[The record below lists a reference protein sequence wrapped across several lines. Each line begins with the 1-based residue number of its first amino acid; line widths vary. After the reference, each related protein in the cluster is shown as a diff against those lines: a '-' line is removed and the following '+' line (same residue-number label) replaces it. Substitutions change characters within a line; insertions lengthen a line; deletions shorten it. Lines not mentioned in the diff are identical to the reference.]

1 MDVILGHLGCVW
13 AIWVVPRLTIFD
25 AAVLWHT
32 YKVKCV
38 LPRSWV
44 HNSYM
49 CHCLQFSITLF
60 KLQSCA
66 FITYLKDYLF
76 TWIKLYY
83 CYNLFHVTR
92 TIIRQLNWNLICF
105 QLVWEIKTNWT
116 IQTTLGLIK
125 YEGQNW
131 GEKIEGKNWGEKNWL
146 YAPSIMSW
154 RVVWLGFD
162 HCQCALYV
170 HVNLYQW
177 FSILRFS
184 YRWVR
189 AP

>member
-1 MDVILGHLGCVW
+1 MLISSNKRTKL
-13 AIWVVPRLTIFD
+13 LT
-25 AAVLWHT
+25 L
-32 YKVKCV
+32 KVKILTM
-38 LPRSWV
+38 LPSDLKEFKISTSGLLIWFV
-44 HNSYM
+44 
-49 CHCLQFSITLF
+49 CLRI
-60 KLQSCA
+60 
-66 FITYLKDYLF
+66 YLF

-131 GEKIEGKNWGEKNWL
+131 GGKIEGKNWGKKNWL

-154 RVVWLGFD
+154 RGVWLGFD
-162 HCQCALYV
+162 QCQCEFPNMWALTEYFRSNV
-170 HVNLYQW
+170 
-177 FSILRFS
+177 
-184 YRWVR
+184 
-189 AP
+189 